1 MFKKIHTYRR
11 TYTFNSNQMS
21 TITNDQP
28 RDDLEVKARKIK
40 QQLLLALT
48 GDDCVTAFLVHA
60 QGEAFFLI
68 NLFSKCKWNWVPR
81 QGYKMES
88 VAPLGG
94 IWLKA
99 FKNSNQITVNW
110 TMDMLPTPDFDT
122 HMDARDT
129 DVLFDG
135 DEVKDCVVK
144 LRDDMKCCLAAY
156 NLLKL
161 SEAPLTLIC
170 KIKDDIYFLFGEWR
184 RDGDYYVPKAKN
196 KAILAKGRFDP
207 TFNGNE
213 LRIPTLTITICN
225 CAITIQP
232 VTQFFDYRSPSE
244 TNVIDNYEEVYGV
257 SYSFCIPSAHVHH
270 VRTYLENESDFRTVF
285 RCATDFVSKHLT
297 STVLPQSRQGTLR
310 STLGFARPSDFF
322 QRNEPGYLDMHR
334 QSNSAHTEQENRQRQ
349 PRLDSARDTDFLWS
363 DEESYMDASVLSRL
377 TDELAPPPRDNSL
390 TAQLVHEHSRI
401 SSILSELRRL
411 RNQNSPNDPPV
422 ENITVALAQKNL
434 LELSPG
440 VKEALENLDRQ
451 TSLSPKLPQVDAT
464 TVEDMIKQITCAVCM
479 TNKNDAV
486 TLPCNH
492 NKMCYVCALTIFTSD
507 KKQCPIC
514 RVEIK
519 QVLQV
524 YS

>member
-1 MFKKIHTYRR
+1 
-11 TYTFNSNQMS
+11 MS
-21 TITNDQP
+21 TIPNDHSN
-28 RDDLEVKARKIK
+28 DVFEKEAGKIK
-40 QQLLLALT
+40 QQLSLALT
-48 GDDCVTAFLVHA
+48 SDDCVTAFLNHA
-60 QGEAFFLI
+60 EDEAFFLI
-68 NLFSKCKWNWVPR
+68 DLFGKCKWTWIPR

-88 VAPLGG
+88 AIPLGG
-94 IWLKA
+94 IWLTA
-99 FKNSNQITVNW
+99 MKNSNVIAIYW
-110 TMDMLPTPDFDT
+110 TMDMLLKPNFETR
-122 HMDARDT
+122 MDRRDM
-129 DVLFDG
+129 DIVFEV
-135 DEVKDCVVK
+135 DEMKECVAK
-144 LRDDMKCCLAAY
+144 LRGNMKCCLLAY

-170 KIKDDIYFLFGEWR
+170 KINDDIYFLFGEWR
-184 RDGDYYVPKAKN
+184 RVDGYYVPKVKN
-196 KAILAKGRFDP
+196 KAIIAKCRFDS
-207 TFNGNE
+207 TFGENA
-213 LRIPTLTITICN
+213 LRNNTTLTITICN
-225 CAITIQP
+225 CAIMIQP
-232 VTQFFDYRSPSE
+232 VNQFFDYRSPSE
-244 TNVIDNYEEVYGV
+244 TLTINGYEEVYGE
-257 SYSFCIPSAHVHH
+257 SYSFCIPVVHVHH
-270 VRTYLENESDFRTVF
+270 VRTYLENDSDFRTVF
-285 RCATDFVSKHLT
+285 RCATDFTSKRLS
-297 STVLPQSRQGTLR
+297 STVLPQSRQETLR
-310 STLGFARPSDFF
+310 SLFDHEQPSDFF

-349 PRLDSARDTDFLWS
+349 PRLDSARDTDLLWS

-377 TDELAPPPRDNSL
+377 TDELSRLTDELAPPPRERDVTNITQMLRESP
-390 TAQLVHEHSRI
+390 RI
-401 SSILSELRRL
+401 SSILSELRRF

-486 TLPCNH
+486 TLPCSH